1 MSQSG
6 NNQKKRKLIFE
17 RTTDASVLSNFSC
30 GILSMDRFIHSELQD
45 YISMGSCEMYIVSYD
60 STIIGMFCLDNST
73 ITFSEEAK
81 NNMREGNKPKPINTS
96 KNEDS
101 YYWWKTSYE
110 AKEITYLA
118 ISKDYQHHHIG
129 SFIKESIV
137 DKISKDKLFN
147 GDYIIV
153 RALNEEN
160 YTAIPFYKKCGFV
173 PAMEE
178 RRNQNLFMYRLRNR
192 E

>member
-6 NNQKKRKLIFE
+6 NDQKKIKLIFE

-30 GILSMDRFIHSELQD
+30 GIQSMDSFIHSELQD
-45 YISMGSCEMYIVSYD
+45 YIGMGSCEMYIVSYD

-81 NNMREGNKPKPINTS
+81 TNMREGNKPKPMNTS
-96 KNEDS
+96 KDEDS

-110 AKEITYLA
+110 AKEITYFA
-118 ISKDYQHHHIG
+118 ISKEYQRQRIG
-129 SFIKESIV
+129 SFIIESIA
-137 DKISKDKLFN
+137 DKISKDDSFN

-153 RALNEEN
+153 RALNEDN
-160 YTAIPFYKKCGFV
+160 YSAIPFYKKCGFV

-178 RRNQNLFMYRLRNR
+178 RKNQNLFMYRLKKR